1 MSNEFNK
8 QEIYPSPSR
17 AFSFFLEPI
26 EDIKEEAL
34 IVLDA
39 NVLLLPFT
47 TDVNDVEAI
56 KSVYIQLVESD
67 QIFLPAQAIREYLDN
82 RANKLANINE
92 TLQKK
97 SSSSFNYVGA
107 HPLLSGLEQYQE
119 LMELEAPLKD
129 AIKEYQKKI
138 RDTLLAVKAWGWNDP
153 VSKMYHEVLSER
165 VMDDDKISKKDVE
178 ADLKRRNALN
188 IPPGY
193 KDKSKEQNQAGDL
206 LIWHELLQLA
216 ESKNQHV
223 IFVSGD
229 EKADWWHQSGKNP
242 LYPRF
247 ELVDEF
253 RERTNGKSFH
263 IIKLSKLVELY
274 GATPEVVKAIK
285 HSESKSHKNTRQ
297 SLMSDEELVE
307 QALSIVSNLRQELS
321 DSRAYSD
328 RVANER
334 MAAMRNASDGER
346 DIIWSKYNQLE
357 RNPTLALMSL
367 YETNFKV
374 NAILLKDEL
383 LRRLPDEI
391 SSSRD
396 TNSFFDYE
404 HPTNPIGL
412 SMVLDDL
419 ELLARSIPKNI

>member
-8 QEIYPSPSR
+8 KDIYPSPKR
-17 AFSFFLEPI
+17 AFSFFLEPV
-26 EDIKEEAL
+26 ESIKAEAL

-47 TDVNDVEAI
+47 TDVKDVEAI
-56 KSVYIQLVESD
+56 KSVYTQLVQSD

-82 RANKLANINE
+82 RASKLSNINE
-92 TLQKK
+92 VLQKK
-97 SSSSFNYVGA
+97 SNQSFNYVGA
-107 HPLLSGLEQYQE
+107 HPLLSSLEQYQE
-119 LMELEAPLKD
+119 LMGLESPLKD
-129 AIKEYQKKI
+129 AIKEYQDKI
-138 RDTLLAVKAWGWNDP
+138 RETLSAVQTWGWNDP

-165 VMDDDKISKKDVE
+165 VMDDDISKEDVE
-178 ADLKRRNALN
+178 IDLKRRNALN

-216 ESKNQHV
+216 EARNQHV

-229 EKADWWHQSGKNP
+229 EKADWWHQSGKSP

-274 GATPEVVKAIK
+274 GATPEVVNAIK
-285 HSESKSHKNTRQ
+285 DSESKSVKNTRQ

-307 QALSIVSNLRQELS
+307 QALSIVSKLRQELS
-321 DSRAYSD
+321 ESRTYSD
-328 RVANER
+328 RLSNER
-334 MAAMRNASDGER
+334 MAAMRNATDSER
-346 DIIWSKYNQLE
+346 INIWNKYNELE
-357 RNPTLALMSL
+357 RNPTAALMGM

-374 NAILLKDEL
+374 NAILLRDEL
-383 LRRLPDEI
+383 LRRLPAELNSRRDA
-391 SSSRD
+391 SS
-396 TNSFFDYE
+396 FLDYE

-412 SMVLDDL
+412 SSILDDL
-419 ELLARSIPKNI
+419 EFLARSMP